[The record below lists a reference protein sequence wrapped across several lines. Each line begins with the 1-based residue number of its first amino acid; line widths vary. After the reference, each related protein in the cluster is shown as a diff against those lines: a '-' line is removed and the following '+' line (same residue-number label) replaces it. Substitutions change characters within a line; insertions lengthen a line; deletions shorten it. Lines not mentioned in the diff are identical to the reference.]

1 MIVRIYL
8 DDAVLQCNNLTTEI
22 FCIKF
27 CAYRPTLH
35 QKMLNPVFTCTS
47 LTGETTW
54 PWVISNITGPCWDP
68 YWVVSVLSPILFILL
83 IVKAILMII
92 KDELFRKFFVIHILA
107 VIVSS
112 YSVVCSVEFYAYN
125 NIPVINYIIKL
136 LDRL

>member
-1 MIVRIYL
+1 MY
-8 DDAVLQCNNLTTEI
+8 LTTEL
-22 FCIKF
+22 FCI
-27 CAYRPTLH
+27 CAYSQNQDL
-35 QKMLNPVFTCTS
+35 KALVGNPVS
-47 LTGETTW
+47 LCELYSVDQD
-54 PWVISNITGPCWDP
+54 PPDITGPCWDP

-83 IVKAILMII
+83 IVKAILLII

>member
-1 MIVRIYL
+1 MY
-8 DDAVLQCNNLTTEI
+8 LTTEL
-22 FCIKF
+22 FCI
-27 CAYRPTLH
+27 CTYSLN
-35 QKMLNPVFTCTS
+35 QKALTGNPVGLCELYS
-47 LTGETTW
+47 
-54 PWVISNITGPCWDP
+54 VDQDRSDITGPCWDP

-83 IVKAILMII
+83 IVKAILLII